1 MIKTLTDL
9 KSDIHSYLIVKWSPK
24 KSKRSKT
31 IFYTLKY
38 VEYDYKLNPTI
49 DDFIEQVSFS
59 IRWCY
64 IEWWYAL
71 KLYSFWWKVF
81 CNASSDDVYINKQDC
96 IESLWKDPVE
106 TYKRK
111 RKQHYKNLYC
121 DKLQKR
127 KILLDEMEEINKILN
142 KI

>member
-1 MIKTLTDL
+1 MKTLTDL
-9 KSDIHSYLIVKWSPK
+9 KIDIHNLLIEKTSPK
-24 KSKRSKT
+24 KLRRSKT
-31 IFYTLKY
+31 IFYTQKY

-71 KLYSFWWKVF
+71 KLYSIWWKVF
-81 CNASSDDVYINKQDC
+81 CNASSDDVFINKEEC
-96 IESLWKDPVE
+96 IKSLWKDPVE
-106 TYKRK
+106 SYKRK
-111 RKQHYKNLYC
+111 RKQHYKNLYI

-127 KILLDEMEEINKILN
+127 NKLWDEMEEISKILTN
-142 KI
+142 L